1 MMKNPIKYKI
11 TFNRSKKTY
20 TIKRYV
26 NGKLIYPYYRTNPQ
40 GKDYTEDWTEG
51 DIKAFLKNSN
61 DYYLIEK
68 WSVAQ

>member
-1 MMKNPIKYKI
+1 MIKNPIKYKI

-20 TIKRYV
+20 TIKRYI

-40 GKDYTEDWTEG
+40 GKEYTEDWTEN

>member
-1 MMKNPIKYKI
+1 
-11 TFNRSKKTY
+11 
-20 TIKRYV
+20 
-26 NGKLIYPYYRTNPQ
+26 LIYPYYRTNPQ
-40 GKDYTEDWTEG
+40 GADYTEDWTEN